1 LLYDNIDK
9 KWVVLGTLFGEYY
22 FSNGNVRSAVNRWN
36 QNTVDYLKKTYTH
49 DINLNSQEL
58 EQQHIQKNKD
68 NSIHGGGTLNIISNL
83 SLGHGGLK
91 FDDNQTYIVKGD
103 NATYT
108 GAGIDIGKNTT
119 VDWYLKGVTND

>member
-1 LLYDNIDK
+1 M
-9 KWVVLGTLFGEYY
+9 
-22 FSNGNVRSAVNRWN
+22 RSAVNRWN

-91 FDDNQTYIVKGD
+91 
-103 NATYT
+103 
-108 GAGIDIGKNTT
+108 
-119 VDWYLKGVTND
+119 